1 MAVFRVQKTQN
12 YTIMSNHHL
21 RNKALSLKAKGLL
34 SLMLSLPEDWD
45 YTTRGLASI
54 CKEGVDS
61 VCATVRE
68 LEAAGYIIRRR
79 IRDKNGQMRGME
91 YTVLEQPQPPEQD
104 KPSCAQPKQ
113 AKPNPNLHRIRAVT
127 DLTEDVLAGMLGGY
141 VESYN
146 NLDQEGRAWI
156 SEDAIACENAVV
168 CGDAVLTDHAVAR
181 GNAYVGNNAMMTG
194 HAIAQ
199 DDAAICGGLLTG
211 KSCVCGYA
219 VIRQDEQTL
228 CAPIIDGSARVY
240 GEISGNVV
248 CRGDAVVLPGTKLD
262 NRTQDCFVLEDDR
275 VSVQTASRTPPPKE
289 PRTHDFER

>member
-1 MAVFRVQKTQN
+1 MKKYEITDIA
-12 YTIMSNHHL
+12 H
-21 RNKALSLKAKGLL
+21 
-34 SLMLSLPEDWD
+34 PD
-45 YTTRGLASI
+45 
-54 CKEGVDS
+54 
-61 VCATVRE
+61 
-68 LEAAGYIIRRR
+68 
-79 IRDKNGQMRGME
+79 
-91 YTVLEQPQPPEQD
+91 
-104 KPSCAQPKQ
+104 
-113 AKPNPNLHRIRAVT
+113 NPNLHRIRAVT

-289 PRTHDFER
+289 PCTHDFER

>member
-1 MAVFRVQKTQN
+1 MKKYEITDIA
-12 YTIMSNHHL
+12 H
-21 RNKALSLKAKGLL
+21 
-34 SLMLSLPEDWD
+34 PD
-45 YTTRGLASI
+45 
-54 CKEGVDS
+54 
-61 VCATVRE
+61 
-68 LEAAGYIIRRR
+68 
-79 IRDKNGQMRGME
+79 
-91 YTVLEQPQPPEQD
+91 
-104 KPSCAQPKQ
+104 
-113 AKPNPNLHRIRAVT
+113 NPNLHRIRAVT
-127 DLTEDVLAGMLGGY
+127 DLNEDVLAGMLGGY

-156 SEDAIACENAVV
+156 SENAIACENAVV

>member
-1 MAVFRVQKTQN
+1 
-12 YTIMSNHHL
+12 
-21 RNKALSLKAKGLL
+21 
-34 SLMLSLPEDWD
+34 
-45 YTTRGLASI
+45 
-54 CKEGVDS
+54 
-61 VCATVRE
+61 
-68 LEAAGYIIRRR
+68 
-79 IRDKNGQMRGME
+79 MRMKKYE
-91 YTVLEQPQPPEQD
+91 ITDIAHPD
-104 KPSCAQPKQ
+104 
-113 AKPNPNLHRIRAVT
+113 NPNLHRIRAVT
-127 DLTEDVLAGMLGGY
+127 DLTEEVLAGMLGGY
-141 VESYN
+141 VESYD

-181 GNAYVGNNAMMTG
+181 GDAYVGNNAMMTD

-228 CAPIIDGSARVY
+228 CAPIIDGSARIY

-248 CRGDAVVLPGTKLD
+248 CRGNAVVLPGTKLD

-275 VSVQTASRTPPPKE
+275 VSVRTASRTPPPKE

>member
-1 MAVFRVQKTQN
+1 MKKYEITDIA
-12 YTIMSNHHL
+12 H
-21 RNKALSLKAKGLL
+21 
-34 SLMLSLPEDWD
+34 PD
-45 YTTRGLASI
+45 
-54 CKEGVDS
+54 
-61 VCATVRE
+61 
-68 LEAAGYIIRRR
+68 
-79 IRDKNGQMRGME
+79 
-91 YTVLEQPQPPEQD
+91 
-104 KPSCAQPKQ
+104 
-113 AKPNPNLHRIRAVT
+113 NPNLHRIRALT

-141 VESYN
+141 VESYD

-168 CGDAVLTDHAVAR
+168 CGDAVLADHAVAK
-181 GNAYVGNNAMMTG
+181 GCAYVGNNAMMTD

-211 KSCVCGYA
+211 ESSVCGYA

-248 CRGDAVVLPGTKLD
+248 CRGNAVVLPGTKLD

-289 PRTHDFER
+289 SHTHDFER

>member
-1 MAVFRVQKTQN
+1 MKKYEITDIA
-12 YTIMSNHHL
+12 H
-21 RNKALSLKAKGLL
+21 
-34 SLMLSLPEDWD
+34 PD
-45 YTTRGLASI
+45 
-54 CKEGVDS
+54 
-61 VCATVRE
+61 
-68 LEAAGYIIRRR
+68 
-79 IRDKNGQMRGME
+79 
-91 YTVLEQPQPPEQD
+91 
-104 KPSCAQPKQ
+104 
-113 AKPNPNLHRIRAVT
+113 NPNLHRIRAVT
-127 DLTEDVLAGMLGGY
+127 DLTEDVLKGMLGGY
-141 VESYN
+141 VESYD
-146 NLDQEGRAWI
+146 NLGQEGRAWI

-168 CGDAVLTDHAVAR
+168 CGDAVLTDHAVAK
-181 GNAYVGNNAMMTG
+181 GCAYVGNSAMMTG

-248 CRGDAVVLPGTKLD
+248 CRGNAVVLPGTKLD

-289 PRTHDFER
+289 PHTYDFER